1 MANKN
6 NFKIDRSSYE
16 WSGYSGKLIKVLGP
30 MSIANERRQIIKE
43 TYKVFEKS
51 IEFNALQNEI
61 AYIILGCI
69 ESPTTDLVEHVLEDF
84 HMVHKVKNYDQIVG
98 TILTLMKLN
107 LVRNKNK
114 FKEVKSKMDVDAHR
128 KFYEVCKKT
137 SCEKMCIHRHRRYV
151 NDDKEKSAKKKKK
164 NMKEGFHREDHVLWA
179 KERNFAFYTDVFN
192 SQVSLQQGINLN
204 YNEKLTVFEVRK
216 VRIPNEVS
224 AANHGINEILRMFK
238 KNAEL
243 EKDLTFFAREIF
255 NNVVVN
261 IGFALVE
268 SPTLSEDHANNRMFC
283 CPCSGFQNLWSTA
296 INLNKLHG
304 VSMCM
309 KKPGISF
316 KELYL
321 HWRDEK
327 KQCPYHT
334 YCKVYFSRLYR
345 CSLMQRESIRSSDTS
360 PKDSAYITMKKASI
374 NKSCDIEPLD
384 FDHDNTVD
392 TSTDYGTG
400 TIGHSFCFDVEL
412 EAEEDFDDELKAGDV
427 LRFSPLEDTV
437 HSLDEK
443 DMPTTLNITFED
455 CMKGGSY
462 NAVPKNI
469 VFPKDFEEKDGDANT
484 AEKTKQ
490 DAVVVEANDEGD
502 KVGRNEDNKN
512 KHSSSYTS
520 ATKKELDLISLPSIN
535 YETDSS
541 WELIEDE
548 VELLDDEESMKLEFK
563 KKESTFVNV
572 PSPSN
577 VGVVQQVN
585 KVSFSD
591 VRVASEAPSSELDPY
606 LQLPINDEAVQE
618 LDFVDDKRVKFQQN
632 KKVLDSDGEEENL
645 ATDVTKVVMDT
656 VKVAMN
662 AQCEVFGAFNENTHV
677 KSAFDDSCNATNV
690 DLIQRVR
697 KVRLFFSLGG
707 NQVVLEKFE
716 LQRYVFN

>member
-1 MANKN
+1 MMTKKKAPKKRKKN
-6 NFKIDRSSYE
+6 N
-16 WSGYSGKLIKVLGP
+16 
-30 MSIANERRQIIKE
+30 
-43 TYKVFEKS
+43 
-51 IEFNALQNEI
+51 
-61 AYIILGCI
+61 
-69 ESPTTDLVEHVLEDF
+69 
-84 HMVHKVKNYDQIVG
+84 
-98 TILTLMKLN
+98 
-107 LVRNKNK
+107 
-114 FKEVKSKMDVDAHR
+114 
-128 KFYEVCKKT
+128 
-137 SCEKMCIHRHRRYV
+137 
-151 NDDKEKSAKKKKK
+151 
-164 NMKEGFHREDHVLWA
+164 KEGFHREDHILWA
-179 KERNFAFYTDVFN
+179 KERDFAYYTDVFN
-192 SQVSLQQGINLN
+192 SQLSYQQGIKLN
-204 YNEKLTVFEVRK
+204 DDEKFRVFEVRK

-224 AANHGINEILRMFK
+224 AANHGINEILRKFK
-238 KNAEL
+238 KIAEL
-243 EKDLTFFAREIF
+243 EKDLIFFAREIF

-261 IGFALVE
+261 IGFVLVE
-268 SPTLSEDHANNRMFC
+268 SPSLSILHANNRMFC
-283 CPCSGFQNLWSTA
+283 CPCSGFQNLWSTG

-360 PKDSAYITMKKASI
+360 PKDSAYITMEKASI

-400 TIGHSFCFDVEL
+400 TIGHSFF
-412 EAEEDFDDELKAGDV
+412 DELDV
-427 LRFSPLEDTV
+427 DNVLCFSPIEGTD
-437 HSLDEK
+437 HSLDENG
-443 DMPTTLNITFED
+443 MSTTLNITLED
-455 CMKGGSY
+455 CMNGRSD

-469 VFPKDFEEKDGDANT
+469 VFPKDIEEKDGDANT

-591 VRVASEAPSSELDPY
+591 VRVASEAPSSELDPNLKVSISDVRVASEALCSELDPNLKVSFSDVTVASEAPSSELDPY